1 MTATVHVSSGWTL
14 RWASAPDLGT
24 EVWFRSASA
33 LHGAGGVC
41 SHVFGRDR
49 KSLPQGREE
58 EKEMPFISLGPAA
71 LCGSCHRGLP
81 RSLPAAF
88 VELEVLILI

>member
-1 MTATVHVSSGWTL
+1 MFPPGGRSDGLQLPIWEL
-14 RWASAPDLGT
+14 RS
-24 EVWFRSASA
+24 